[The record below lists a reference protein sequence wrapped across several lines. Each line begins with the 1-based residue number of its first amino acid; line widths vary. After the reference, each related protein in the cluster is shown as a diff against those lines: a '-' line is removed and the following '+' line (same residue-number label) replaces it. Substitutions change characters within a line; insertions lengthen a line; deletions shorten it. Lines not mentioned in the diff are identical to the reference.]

1 MFPKKKENPKEE
13 QQTPTDQEQTE
24 NMVEKT
30 SLEAF
35 YGLLDKLLPVGR
47 QLAMEKLK
55 KKEEEIKNKHDE
67 EKDSSKF
74 DFYLWLEKEKNSY
87 WKDIYNILFS
97 QYQRLGADYDN
108 YQKRSAKQITDNVAY
123 EKDKIVKSLLPI
135 LDNFE
140 YILAN
145 TSCGAADETLLKG
158 VQIIYDQMLDVLK
171 GHGIEQVKSAGE
183 QFNPAHHEAITHRS
197 ENSKKEGLVLEELQK
212 GYKLNGRLIR
222 ASRVIVNK
230 TPAPQTPPQPEEPET
245 KDTQ

>member
-13 QQTPTDQEQTE
+13 HNPAAEQEQPKTE
-24 NMVEKT
+24 PAPSASSGQAAQDAKALQKQ
-30 SLEAF
+30 LEE
-35 YGLLDKLLPVGR
+35 LRR
-47 QLAMEKLK
+47 QAETLQK
-55 KKEEEIKNKHDE
+55 
-67 EKDSSKF
+67 EKD
-74 DFYLWLEKEKNSY
+74 
-87 WKDIYNILFS
+87 DIFAKL
-97 QYQRLGADYDN
+97 QRVAADYDN

-158 VQIIYDQMLDVLK
+158 VKIIYAQMLDVLK
-171 GHGIEQVKSAGE
+171 GHGIEQIKSAGE
-183 QFNPAHHEAITHRS
+183 PFNPAHHEAITHRS
-197 ENSKKEGLVLEELQK
+197 ENSKEEGLVLEELQK

-222 ASRVIVNK
+222 ASRVVVNK
-230 TPAPQTPPQPEEPET
+230 LPSPQTPHQPEESET